1 MLAGLFIYSHHRARG
16 ELGAKEACINT
27 LSLVEVNHSTANDN
41 STTLGL
47 NDKNTTTVTVL
58 RFQARIRRLD
68 EKFF

>member
-16 ELGAKEACINT
+16 ELGANKACINT
-27 LSLVEVNHSTANDN
+27 LALAQVNYSTANDN

-68 EKFF
+68 